1 MMSLKSYTKY
11 GTYIYEEKS
20 NLGFLFFF
28 MKNSNANKLTSQI
41 GLLNNLLNTK
51 KTCWIHQQVTNLFK
65 LI

>member
-51 KTCWIHQQVTNLFK
+51 KPVGSTNRLR
-65 LI
+65 ICSN